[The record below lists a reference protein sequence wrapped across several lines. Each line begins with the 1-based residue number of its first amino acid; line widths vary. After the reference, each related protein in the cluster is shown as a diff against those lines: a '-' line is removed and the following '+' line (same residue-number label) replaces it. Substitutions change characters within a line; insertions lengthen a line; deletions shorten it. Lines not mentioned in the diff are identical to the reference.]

1 MEAMLEA
8 AHFQLTGHCNLHCRF
23 CGQAKGVAGG
33 NGGGD
38 LPLDFWLDV
47 AAQLKA
53 MSPLPSP
60 TVTLWGGEPLMYP
73 YFDELAKSLKEKV
86 FRLGLISN
94 GTLIDRHLE
103 AVSLMDD
110 IHISI
115 DGREELND
123 AVRGAGTFAKI
134 KRNLELLRPFHGHL
148 YCLVTISDQNV
159 DELADIPNQLSELQ
173 PDAVTMGQLIY
184 LNGKEIDAYRRYS
197 REHFGHDAA
206 ELEGWRR
213 DDDRDYLT
221 RLERSVAA
229 FNARSYG
236 TPASFTPHTR
246 RKACCRQPWKRI
258 HVRHD
263 GEVGFCTDFFSFSA
277 GNLRDKT
284 LKEIFLGKRADLFRE
299 AVKNGCLSICDHC
312 PWRLQ

>member
-1 MEAMLEA
+1 MLEA
-8 AHFQLTGHCNLHCRF
+8 AHFQLTRHCNLHCRF

-33 NGGGD
+33 NGDGD
-38 LPLDFWLDV
+38 LPLSFWMDV
-47 AAQLKA
+47 ASQLKA

-73 YFDELAKSLKEKV
+73 YFDELAKSLKEKG

-134 KRNLELLRPFHGHL
+134 KRNLELLRPFRGHL
-148 YCLVTISDQNV
+148 YCLVTISDMNV
-159 DELADIPNQLSELQ
+159 DELADIPNQLSDLQ

-197 REHFGHDAA
+197 QEHFDCDAT
-206 ELEGWRR
+206 EIEGWRR
-213 DDDRDYLT
+213 DDDHDYLQ
-221 RLERSVAA
+221 RLSQNVTEFRH
-229 FNARSYG
+229 RKYLI
-236 TPASFTPHTR
+236 PA
-246 RKACCRQPWKRI
+246 
-258 HVRHD
+258 
-263 GEVGFCTDFFSFSA
+263 
-277 GNLRDKT
+277 
-284 LKEIFLGKRADLFRE
+284 
-299 AVKNGCLSICDHC
+299 
-312 PWRLQ
+312 

>member
-1 MEAMLEA
+1 MEAVLEA

-23 CGQAKGVAGG
+23 CGQAKGVAAGKS
-33 NGGGD
+33 GGD

-53 MSPLPSP
+53 MSPSPSP
-60 TVTLWGGEPLMYP
+60 TITLWGGEPLMYP
-73 YFDELAKSLKEKV
+73 QFDELARSLKEQG
-86 FRLGLISN
+86 FRLGLITN

-110 IHISI
+110 IHVSV

-134 KRNLELLRPFHGHL
+134 KRNLELLRPFNGHL
-148 YCLVTISDQNV
+148 YCLVTVSDQNV
-159 DELADIPNQLSELQ
+159 DELAEIPNQLAELR

-184 LNGKEIDAYRRYS
+184 LNGREIEDFRRYS
-197 REHFGHDAA
+197 REHFGCDCP

-213 DDDRDYLT
+213 DDDHDYLA
-221 RLERSVAA
+221 RLSKNVAA
-229 FNARSYG
+229 FERRQNGIA
-236 TPASFTPHTR
+236 ASFTPHTR
-246 RKACCRQPWKRI
+246 QKACCRQPWKRI
-258 HVRHD
+258 HVRYD
-263 GEVGFCTDFFSFSA
+263 GDVGFCTDFFSFSA
-277 GNLRDKT
+277 GNLREKRLT
-284 LKEIFLGKRADLFRE
+284 EIFHGERAELFRQAVE
-299 AVKNGCLSICDHC
+299 AGALSTCDHC

>member
-1 MEAMLEA
+1 MEPVLEA
-8 AHFQLTGHCNLHCRF
+8 AHFQLTRHCNLHCRF

-33 NGGGD
+33 NGSGD
-38 LPLDFWLDV
+38 LPLDFWMDV

-60 TVTLWGGEPLMYP
+60 TVTLWGGEPLMYSH
-73 YFDELAKSLKEKV
+73 FDELAKSLKENG
-86 FRLGLISN
+86 FRLGLITN
-94 GTLIDRHLE
+94 GTLVDRHLE

-123 AVRGAGTFAKI
+123 AVRGVGTFAKI
-134 KRNLELLRPFHGHL
+134 KRNLELLRPFRGHL
-148 YCLVTISDQNV
+148 YCLVTISDMNV
-159 DELADIPNQLSELQ
+159 DELAEIPNQLAELK

-184 LNGKEIDAYRRYS
+184 LNDKEIDEFRRYS
-197 REHFGHDAA
+197 REHFGCDAS

-213 DDDRDYLT
+213 DDDSDYLT
-221 RLERSVAA
+221 RLARSVAE
-229 FNARSYG
+229 FNQHQYMI
-236 TPASFTPHTR
+236 PASFTPHTR
-246 RKACCRQPWKRI
+246 RQACCRQPWKRI

-277 GNLRDKT
+277 GNLCEKS
-284 LKEIFLGKRADLFRE
+284 LSEIFLSERAELFRT
-299 AVKNGCLSICDHC
+299 AVCMGRLSTCDHC

>member
-1 MEAMLEA
+1 MEAVLEA
-8 AHFQLTGHCNLHCRF
+8 AHFQLTRHCNLHCRF

-53 MSPLPSP
+53 MSPSPSP
-60 TVTLWGGEPLMYP
+60 TLTLWGGEPLMYP
-73 YFDELAKSLKEKV
+73 FFDDLANYLKKNG
-86 FRLGLISN
+86 FRLGLITN

-110 IHISI
+110 IHISV

-134 KRNLELLRPFHGHL
+134 KRNLDLLRPFKGHL
-148 YCLVTISDQNV
+148 YCLVTVSDQNV
-159 DELADIPNQLSELQ
+159 DELAEIPNQLAELR

-184 LNGKEIDAYRRYS
+184 LNGKEIEDFRRYS
-197 REHFGHDAA
+197 REYFGCDCP

-213 DDDRDYLT
+213 EDDHDYLE
-221 RLERSVAA
+221 RLSRGVAEL
-229 FNARSYG
+229 NCRSYSV
-236 TPASFTPHTR
+236 PASFTPHTQQQ
-246 RKACCRQPWKRI
+246 ACCRQPWKRI

-277 GNLRDKT
+277 GNLREKS
-284 LKEIFLGKRADLFRE
+284 LVEIFQGERADLFRK
-299 AVKNGCLSICDHC
+299 AVSDGSLSICDHC

>member
-33 NGGGD
+33 NGDGD

-73 YFDELAKSLKEKV
+73 YFDELAKSLKEKG

-123 AVRGAGTFAKI
+123 AVRGAGTFGKI
-134 KRNLELLRPFHGHL
+134 KRT
-148 YCLVTISDQNV
+148 V
-159 DELADIPNQLSELQ
+159 
-173 PDAVTMGQLIY
+173 
-184 LNGKEIDAYRRYS
+184 
-197 REHFGHDAA
+197 
-206 ELEGWRR
+206 
-213 DDDRDYLT
+213 
-221 RLERSVAA
+221 
-229 FNARSYG
+229 
-236 TPASFTPHTR
+236 
-246 RKACCRQPWKRI
+246 
-258 HVRHD
+258 
-263 GEVGFCTDFFSFSA
+263 
-277 GNLRDKT
+277 
-284 LKEIFLGKRADLFRE
+284 
-299 AVKNGCLSICDHC
+299 
-312 PWRLQ
+312 

>member
-1 MEAMLEA
+1 MEAVLEA

-23 CGQAKGVAGG
+23 CGQAKGVAAGKS
-33 NGGGD
+33 GGD
-38 LPLDFWLDV
+38 LPLDFWTDV

-53 MSPLPSP
+53 KSPSPSP
-60 TVTLWGGEPLMYP
+60 TITLWGGEPLMYP
-73 YFDELAKSLKEKV
+73 QFDELARSLKEQG
-86 FRLGLISN
+86 FRLGLITN

-110 IHISI
+110 IHISV

-134 KRNLELLRPFHGHL
+134 KRNLELLRPFKGHL
-148 YCLVTISDQNV
+148 YCLVTVSDQNV
-159 DELADIPNQLSELQ
+159 DELAEIPNQLAELR

-184 LNGKEIDAYRRYS
+184 LNSKEIEDFRRYS
-197 REHFGHDAA
+197 REHFGCDCP

-213 DDDRDYLT
+213 DDDRDYLA
-221 RLERSVAA
+221 RLSKSVAA
-229 FNARSYG
+229 FERRQNGIA
-236 TPASFTPHTR
+236 ASFTPHTR
-246 RKACCRQPWKRI
+246 QKACCHQPWKRI

-263 GEVGFCTDFFSFSA
+263 GDVGFCTDFFSFSA
-277 GNLRDKT
+277 GNLREKR
-284 LKEIFLGKRADLFRE
+284 LAEIFHGERAELFRQAVE
-299 AVKNGCLSICDHC
+299 AGALSTCDHC